1 MPMLTPCHPGEIL
14 REEVL
19 KPLDLTVTAAA
30 RALGVSRMALSNI
43 VNEHAGV
50 SAEMAVRIAKAFGGA
65 PEIWV
70 RMQGSHDLARA
81 KRRAATLK
89 VRRIFHAAQPP
100 SA

>member
-1 MPMLTPCHPGEIL
+1 MPMLAPCHPGEIL

-19 KPLDLTVTAAA
+19 KPLDLSVTAAA
-30 RALGVSRMALSNI
+30 QALGVSRMALSNI
-43 VNEHAGV
+43 VNEHAGI
-50 SAEMAVRIAKAFGGA
+50 SAEMAVRIAKVFGGA

-70 RMQGSHDLARA
+70 RMQGNHDLARA

-89 VRRIFHAAQPP
+89 VRRIIHAPQPP